1 MSIKSQINDFL
12 LTGQFTNNIDEFGNV
27 NLYISSSEAN
37 EQYIVF
43 PLINF
48 NYKKDEIENLY
59 DVGITEIQTE
69 PKIQKQVFDQS
80 FLTEY
85 NKVLYENQDL
95 KEKLNQLVDEV
106 QSDSS
111 KSQLSAARDL
121 IVQLRIKLKQG
132 NKLEDFSNE
141 FPFNLFSLITPTN
154 FPTTT
159 HPTSPTKI
167 PTYST
172 RPTTIEY
179 ELTSLSPALS
189 KAPTS
194 HASKIIL
201 YATPEKL
208 PPLFYSKSNAE
219 NICLHAGTVVC
230 NKFKH
235 HHQCHERP
243 E

>member
-12 LTGQFTNNIDEFGNV
+12 LTGQFSNNIDEFGNV

-37 EQYIVF
+37 EQYIAF
-43 PLINF
+43 ELINF

-111 KSQLSAARDL
+111 K
-121 IVQLRIKLKQG
+121 
-132 NKLEDFSNE
+132 
-141 FPFNLFSLITPTN
+141 
-154 FPTTT
+154 
-159 HPTSPTKI
+159 
-167 PTYST
+167 
-172 RPTTIEY
+172 
-179 ELTSLSPALS
+179 
-189 KAPTS
+189 
-194 HASKIIL
+194 
-201 YATPEKL
+201 
-208 PPLFYSKSNAE
+208 
-219 NICLHAGTVVC
+219 
-230 NKFKH
+230 
-235 HHQCHERP
+235 
-243 E
+243 

>member
-27 NLYISSSEAN
+27 NLYISSSDAN
-37 EQYIVF
+37 EQYIAF

-106 QSDSS
+106 QSDPS

-132 NKLEDFSNE
+132 NKLEDFSDE
-141 FPFNLFSLITPTN
+141 FPFNL
-154 FPTTT
+154 
-159 HPTSPTKI
+159 
-167 PTYST
+167 
-172 RPTTIEY
+172 
-179 ELTSLSPALS
+179 
-189 KAPTS
+189 
-194 HASKIIL
+194 
-201 YATPEKL
+201 
-208 PPLFYSKSNAE
+208 KSE
-219 NICLHAGTVVC
+219 N
-230 NKFKH
+230 
-235 HHQCHERP
+235 E
-243 E
+243 

>member
-27 NLYISSSEAN
+27 NLYISSSDAN
-37 EQYIVF
+37 EQYIAF

-85 NKVLYENQDL
+85 NKVLSENQDL

-106 QSDSS
+106 QSDPS

-141 FPFNLFSLITPTN
+141 FPFNL
-154 FPTTT
+154 
-159 HPTSPTKI
+159 
-167 PTYST
+167 
-172 RPTTIEY
+172 
-179 ELTSLSPALS
+179 
-189 KAPTS
+189 
-194 HASKIIL
+194 
-201 YATPEKL
+201 
-208 PPLFYSKSNAE
+208 KSE
-219 NICLHAGTVVC
+219 N
-230 NKFKH
+230 
-235 HHQCHERP
+235 E
-243 E
+243 

>member
-27 NLYISSSEAN
+27 NLYISSSDAN
-37 EQYIVF
+37 EQYIAF

-121 IVQLRIKLKQG
+121 IVQLRIRLKQG

-141 FPFNLFSLITPTN
+141 FPFNL
-154 FPTTT
+154 
-159 HPTSPTKI
+159 
-167 PTYST
+167 
-172 RPTTIEY
+172 
-179 ELTSLSPALS
+179 
-189 KAPTS
+189 
-194 HASKIIL
+194 
-201 YATPEKL
+201 
-208 PPLFYSKSNAE
+208 KSE
-219 NICLHAGTVVC
+219 N
-230 NKFKH
+230 
-235 HHQCHERP
+235 E
-243 E
+243 

>member
-27 NLYISSSEAN
+27 NLYISSSDAN
-37 EQYIVF
+37 EQYISF

-106 QSDSS
+106 QSDPS

-132 NKLEDFSNE
+132 NKLEDFSDE
-141 FPFNLFSLITPTN
+141 FPFNL
-154 FPTTT
+154 
-159 HPTSPTKI
+159 
-167 PTYST
+167 
-172 RPTTIEY
+172 
-179 ELTSLSPALS
+179 
-189 KAPTS
+189 
-194 HASKIIL
+194 
-201 YATPEKL
+201 
-208 PPLFYSKSNAE
+208 KSE
-219 NICLHAGTVVC
+219 N
-230 NKFKH
+230 
-235 HHQCHERP
+235 E
-243 E
+243 

>member
-27 NLYISSSEAN
+27 NLYISSSDAN
-37 EQYIVF
+37 EQYISF

-106 QSDSS
+106 QSDPS

-121 IVQLRIKLKQG
+121 IVELRIKLKQG

-141 FPFNLFSLITPTN
+141 FPFNL
-154 FPTTT
+154 
-159 HPTSPTKI
+159 
-167 PTYST
+167 
-172 RPTTIEY
+172 
-179 ELTSLSPALS
+179 
-189 KAPTS
+189 
-194 HASKIIL
+194 
-201 YATPEKL
+201 
-208 PPLFYSKSNAE
+208 KSE
-219 NICLHAGTVVC
+219 N
-230 NKFKH
+230 
-235 HHQCHERP
+235 E
-243 E
+243 

>member
-27 NLYISSSEAN
+27 NLYISSSDAN
-37 EQYIVF
+37 EQYIAF

-69 PKIQKQVFDQS
+69 PKIQKQVFDQT

-85 NKVLYENQDL
+85 NKVLSENQDL

-106 QSDSS
+106 QSDPS

-121 IVQLRIKLKQG
+121 IVQLRIRLKQG

-141 FPFNLFSLITPTN
+141 FPFNL
-154 FPTTT
+154 
-159 HPTSPTKI
+159 
-167 PTYST
+167 
-172 RPTTIEY
+172 
-179 ELTSLSPALS
+179 
-189 KAPTS
+189 
-194 HASKIIL
+194 
-201 YATPEKL
+201 
-208 PPLFYSKSNAE
+208 KSE
-219 NICLHAGTVVC
+219 N
-230 NKFKH
+230 
-235 HHQCHERP
+235 E
-243 E
+243 

>member
-27 NLYISSSEAN
+27 NLYISSSDAN
-37 EQYIVF
+37 EQYIAF

-106 QSDSS
+106 HSDSS

-121 IVQLRIKLKQG
+121 IVQLRIRLKQG
-132 NKLEDFSNE
+132 NKLEDFSDE
-141 FPFNLFSLITPTN
+141 FPFNL
-154 FPTTT
+154 
-159 HPTSPTKI
+159 
-167 PTYST
+167 
-172 RPTTIEY
+172 
-179 ELTSLSPALS
+179 
-189 KAPTS
+189 
-194 HASKIIL
+194 
-201 YATPEKL
+201 
-208 PPLFYSKSNAE
+208 KSE
-219 NICLHAGTVVC
+219 N
-230 NKFKH
+230 
-235 HHQCHERP
+235 E
-243 E
+243 

>member
-27 NLYISSSEAN
+27 NLYISSSDAN
-37 EQYIVF
+37 EQYIAF

-85 NKVLYENQDL
+85 NKVLSENQDL

-106 QSDSS
+106 QSDPS

-132 NKLEDFSNE
+132 NKLEDFSDE
-141 FPFNLFSLITPTN
+141 FPFNL
-154 FPTTT
+154 
-159 HPTSPTKI
+159 
-167 PTYST
+167 
-172 RPTTIEY
+172 
-179 ELTSLSPALS
+179 
-189 KAPTS
+189 
-194 HASKIIL
+194 
-201 YATPEKL
+201 
-208 PPLFYSKSNAE
+208 KSE
-219 NICLHAGTVVC
+219 N
-230 NKFKH
+230 
-235 HHQCHERP
+235 E
-243 E
+243 

>member
-27 NLYISSSEAN
+27 NLYISSSDAN
-37 EQYIVF
+37 EQYIAF

-106 QSDSS
+106 QSDPS

-121 IVQLRIKLKQG
+121 IVQLRIRLKQG
-132 NKLEDFSNE
+132 NKLEDFSDE
-141 FPFNLFSLITPTN
+141 FPFNL
-154 FPTTT
+154 
-159 HPTSPTKI
+159 
-167 PTYST
+167 
-172 RPTTIEY
+172 
-179 ELTSLSPALS
+179 
-189 KAPTS
+189 
-194 HASKIIL
+194 
-201 YATPEKL
+201 
-208 PPLFYSKSNAE
+208 KSE
-219 NICLHAGTVVC
+219 N
-230 NKFKH
+230 
-235 HHQCHERP
+235 E
-243 E
+243 

>member
-27 NLYISSSEAN
+27 NLYISSSDAN
-37 EQYIVF
+37 EQYITF

-69 PKIQKQVFDQS
+69 PIIQKQVFDQT

-106 QSDSS
+106 QSDPS

-121 IVQLRIKLKQG
+121 IVELRIKLKQG
-132 NKLEDFSNE
+132 NKSDDFSTE
-141 FPFNLFSLITPTN
+141 FPFNL
-154 FPTTT
+154 
-159 HPTSPTKI
+159 
-167 PTYST
+167 
-172 RPTTIEY
+172 
-179 ELTSLSPALS
+179 
-189 KAPTS
+189 
-194 HASKIIL
+194 
-201 YATPEKL
+201 
-208 PPLFYSKSNAE
+208 KSE
-219 NICLHAGTVVC
+219 N
-230 NKFKH
+230 
-235 HHQCHERP
+235 Q
-243 E
+243 